1 MVEANADIGNT
12 ISITWG
18 KIRIEIFIK
27 TNPDWPLEITSSNL
41 GIDWISHKI
50 PINTKEKKTK
60 GFICWIKIYLSNVFN
75 EFPIILFIVKTTLF
89 YSLFEQK

>member
-1 MVEANADIGNT
+1 MVEANAEIGKT
-12 ISITWG
+12 MSITWG
-18 KIRIEIFIK
+18 KIRIEIFIN

-60 GFICWIKIYLSNVFN
+60 GFICCIKIYLSNVFN
-75 EFPIILFIVKTTLF
+75 EFPITLFIVKTILF
-89 YSLFEQK
+89 YSLFENK

>member
-1 MVEANADIGNT
+1 LWRAYIVAANAEIGKT

-18 KIRIEIFIK
+18 NIRIEIFIN

-50 PINTKEKKTK
+50 PTKTKEKNIK
-60 GFICWIKIYLSNVFN
+60 GLLCWLNIYLSNVFN
-75 EFPIILFIVKTTLF
+75 KIPLQSIYNINWK
-89 YSLFEQK
+89 